1 MPLGILPN
9 QRYQAT
15 SFRINPGDTWLFYTD
30 GATEAMRGGQIYG
43 TERLM
48 DFIGNGP
55 KDVSSLVKAIV
66 GDVDNY
72 CSIDAHSDD
81 MCLVCFQRRE

>member
-1 MPLGILPN
+1 
-9 QRYQAT
+9 
-15 SFRINPGDTWLFYTD
+15 
-30 GATEAMRGGQIYG
+30 MRGGQIYG